1 MRRVPLLR
9 QLPVL
14 NAMGLVGVFTQPR
27 PTISVILGVV
37 AFVPEDIGVALEGQD
52 VGTDAV
58 QEPAIMTDDDQAAA
72 ELHEGIFE
80 GAQGIDIQVVGG
92 LIEDDQVGAAF
103 EQAGQMHAVALA
115 TGQRAHFALL
125 LVALEVEARAI
136 GAAVDLHPARLLDLK
151 GSEVQYERERGI
163 YDHDTHSDE
172 LRFAPVQGKT
182 PVKFSWAEGT
192 IMLRYPVRMKTLS
205 LKTGFSALAGL
216 EFTIDGPFV
225 SWIGKEQT
233 LPEVASFT
241 PIEQWRAFDASGR
254 RLKKHPYKGFS
265 MSKGVTTETYT
276 YWGEVKEVR
285 VDVVEEWAEVKI
297 DYSLPS
303 IDPLPAHRVG
313 TAPKTDEVKATPGGE
328 VTMQVVPAKSVPAG
342 AEVAV
347 MSKEDAITQLKEL
360 GFRRFDANSFVLAA
374 TSGRADALRLFIAGG
389 MPVDTESGGRT
400 ALMSAAM
407 MGHVEAGKVLIE
419 AGADVNKPDVT
430 GSPPLLRLVM
440 KCNATE
446 LVQAFIDTGADLN
459 VEGAGCSNVAS

>member
-1 MRRVPLLR
+1 MRRICWI
-9 QLPVL
+9 
-14 NAMGLVGVFTQPR
+14 LV
-27 PTISVILGVV
+27 ISVLYPAVILAG
-37 AFVPEDIGVALEGQD
+37 
-52 VGTDAV
+52 
-58 QEPAIMTDDDQAAA
+58 EPDRA
-72 ELHEGIFE
+72 ELLGNPRFVEEAVEPSFVQLTAGKL
-80 GAQGIDIQVVGG
+80 Q
-92 LIEDDQVGAAF
+92 DQLKVISNRSF
-103 EQAGQMHAVALA
+103 AVF
-115 TGQRAHFALL
+115 GFNNP
-125 LVALEVEARAI
+125 EVQIHLPRCDNSVYAV
-136 GAAVDLHPARLLDLK
+136 VDLHPARLLDLK

-328 VTMQVVPAKSVPAG
+328 VTMQVVPPAKSVPAG

-459 VEGAGCSNVAS
+459 VELRGGVTARAMAKMANCTGNMRVLKAAGARK

>member
-1 MRRVPLLR
+1 MRRICWI
-9 QLPVL
+9 
-14 NAMGLVGVFTQPR
+14 LV
-27 PTISVILGVV
+27 ISVLYPAVILAG
-37 AFVPEDIGVALEGQD
+37 
-52 VGTDAV
+52 
-58 QEPAIMTDDDQAAA
+58 EPDRA
-72 ELHEGIFE
+72 ELLGNPRFVEEAVEPSFVQLTAGKL
-80 GAQGIDIQVVGG
+80 Q
-92 LIEDDQVGAAF
+92 DQLKVISNRSF
-103 EQAGQMHAVALA
+103 AVF
-115 TGQRAHFALL
+115 GFNNP
-125 LVALEVEARAI
+125 EVQIHLPRCDNSVYAV
-136 GAAVDLHPARLLDLK
+136 VDLHPARLLDLK

-459 VEGAGCSNVAS
+459 VELRGGVTARAMAKMANCNGNMRVLKAAGARK

>member
-1 MRRVPLLR
+1 MRRICWI
-9 QLPVL
+9 
-14 NAMGLVGVFTQPR
+14 LV
-27 PTISVILGVV
+27 ISVLYPAVILAG
-37 AFVPEDIGVALEGQD
+37 
-52 VGTDAV
+52 
-58 QEPAIMTDDDQAAA
+58 EPDRA
-72 ELHEGIFE
+72 ELLGNPRFVEEAVEPSFVQLTAGKL
-80 GAQGIDIQVVGG
+80 Q
-92 LIEDDQVGAAF
+92 DQLKVISNRSF
-103 EQAGQMHAVALA
+103 AVF
-115 TGQRAHFALL
+115 GFNNP
-125 LVALEVEARAI
+125 EVQIHLPRCDNSVYAV
-136 GAAVDLHPARLLDLK
+136 VDLHPARLLDLK

-459 VEGAGCSNVAS
+459 VELRGGVTARAMAKMANCTENTRVLKAAGARK